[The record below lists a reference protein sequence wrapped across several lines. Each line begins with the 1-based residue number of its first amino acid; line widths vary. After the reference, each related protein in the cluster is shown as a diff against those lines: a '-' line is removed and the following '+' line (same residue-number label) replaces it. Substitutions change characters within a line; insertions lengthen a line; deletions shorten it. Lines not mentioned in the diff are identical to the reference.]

1 MLFRSEQSNQDSGP
15 HRLTHL
21 FLVDEKD
28 RPRFKSLNVV
38 ADFQLAPSAVDPTY
52 VSFIADIL
60 GQDRASQLLPAL
72 EIYNE
77 NATLT
82 LSSDWDADTLSPM
95 IKIWTVLNRPN
106 GHSFPNLETVLP
118 MLTLNPSKLLKTNT
132 GSIEVGKIADLIAL
146 DMNIFQMD
154 TANINQAK
162 VVFTMFNGNVVFDPT
177 GIAGTPIGVTAAPTS
192 TSISSASQMYR
203 NIVGVILGI
212 SVATYS
218 MW

>member
-1 MLFRSEQSNQDSGP
+1 MP
-15 HRLTHL
+15 
-21 FLVDEKD
+21 
-28 RPRFKSLNVV
+28 
-38 ADFQLAPSAVDPTY
+38 
-52 VSFIADIL
+52 I
-60 GQDRASQLLPAL
+60 
-72 EIYNE
+72 
-77 NATLT
+77 
-82 LSSDWDADTLSPM
+82 
-95 IKIWTVLNRPN
+95 
-106 GHSFPNLETVLP
+106 
-118 MLTLNPSKLLKTNT
+118 